1 MTLEQLRVFIA
12 VAEREHLTQASA
24 ALGRT
29 QSAVSAALAALER
42 QHDLKLFDRI
52 GRRILLTGAGKAFLP
67 IAKALVA
74 QAQAAEH
81 ALVDL
86 AGSKK
91 GALHIGASQTIG
103 NYWLPPLLMRM
114 TTLYPDLSISLVIG
128 NTEQIAAQTLNG
140 DVDLA
145 FVEGVVEEDLL
156 SNEAIGGD
164 ALVFAASPSLADAD
178 TKDLAAFFTGAR
190 WIVREKGSGT
200 RAAWEAEMKKRR
212 LTIDSLRKVELP
224 SNEAI
229 RAAVESGSG
238 VALISHL
245 AVDSGVK
252 AGSLRLLPIP
262 PASRPFFLLRH
273 NERYLSRAA
282 LFLIELAKSAQ
293 PPALPKSRG
302 AEN

>member
-52 GRRILLTGAGKAFLP
+52 GRRILLTAAGKAFLP
-67 IAKALVA
+67 IAKALLA
-74 QAQAAEH
+74 QALAAEH

-86 AGSKK
+86 AGSKR
-91 GALHIGASQTIG
+91 GMLHIGASQTIG

-114 TTLYPDLSISLVIG
+114 TTLYPDLSISLTIG

-145 FVEGVVEEDLL
+145 FVEGVVEGDQL
-156 SNEAIGGD
+156 SSVVIGGD
-164 ALVFAASPSLADAD
+164 ALVFAASPSLSA
-178 TKDLAAFFTGAR
+178 TKDVAEVFSSAR

-200 RAAWEAEMKKRR
+200 RAAWEAEMNKRG
-212 LTIDSLRKVELP
+212 LTVASLRKIELP

-229 RAAVESGSG
+229 RSAVENGSG
-238 VALISHL
+238 VALISRL
-245 AVDSGVK
+245 VVDSGVK
-252 AGSLRLLPIP
+252 AGTLRLLAIP

-273 NERYLSRAA
+273 SERYLSRAA
-282 LFLIELAKSAQ
+282 LSLIELAGSAHAPVQ
-293 PPALPKSRG
+293 PHSHG
-302 AEN
+302 AKN